1 MATISVKLRASSI
14 AGKAGTVYYQVTHKR
29 VIRQITTDIHILPE
43 DWDGKQQCL
52 KQQTSGQQTDGRPT
66 SGQPASSAALHSR
79 IQGDITRLR
88 RIVRELDASGEP
100 YTAEEIVRR
109 FRKPEHTVM
118 MLAFM
123 QEQIDLLRQCNRLG
137 TAQNY
142 GYAMRRFA
150 RFLGGDIPIAA
161 VTGQLIE
168 RFNADLSQHGMVRN
182 TVSFYMRILRSVYN
196 KAVRNGLVE
205 QTAPFKNVYTGI
217 DRTRKRAVGESVIAR
232 FIGLDLSRSAP
243 LALARDLFLFSFYTR
258 GMSFVDMAYLR
269 REHIRDGR
277 IRYVRR
283 KTGQEIVIRVEPEM
297 QRIIERYACGEH
309 PYVFPILKSENP
321 EKAYAEYRIALSYY
335 NRLLKRL
342 CTLAGVPQRLSFY
355 TARHSW
361 ATAARNH
368 QVPVSVIS
376 AGMGHTSERT
386 TQIYLTMLENSL
398 IDNANRGILESL
410 RCVVSL

>member
-1 MATISVKLRASSI
+1 MATIKIKLRASSV
-14 AGKAGTVYYQVTHKR
+14 AGKEGTIYYQITHHR
-29 VIRQITTDIHILPE
+29 IVRQISTNIHILPE
-43 DWDGKQQCL
+43 DWDRKQQCFS
-52 KQQTSGQQTDGRPT
+52 QSEVN
-66 SGQPASSAALHSR
+66 AALQSR
-79 IQGDITRLR
+79 IQGDMTLLR
-88 RIVRELDASGEP
+88 RIIKELDASGVP
-100 YTAEEIVRR
+100 YTAEDIVQR
-109 FRKPEHTVM
+109 FRKPDHTVM
-118 MLAFM
+118 ILAFM

-142 GYAMRRFA
+142 EYVMHRFA
-150 RFLGGDIPIAA
+150 RFLGGDIPMTA
-161 VTGQLIE
+161 VTESLIE

-196 KAVRNGLVE
+196 KAVRKGLVE

-217 DRTRKRAVGESVIAR
+217 DRTRKRAVGENVIAR
-232 FIGLDLSRSAP
+232 FIGLDLSCSVP
-243 LALARDLFLFSFYTR
+243 LSLARDLFLFSFYTR
-258 GMSFVDMAYLR
+258 GMAFVDMVYLR
-269 REHIRDGR
+269 RGHIRDGR

-297 QRIIERYACGEH
+297 QRIIERYADGER
-309 PYVFPILKSENP
+309 PYVFPVLKDENP
-321 EKAYAEYRIALSYY
+321 EKAYAEYRITLSYY

-342 CTLAGVPQRLSFY
+342 CNMAGIPQHLSFY

-386 TQIYLTMLENSL
+386 TQIYLTMLENSV

-410 RCVVSL
+410 RCVLSS

>member
-1 MATISVKLRASSI
+1 MATIRVKLRASSI

-43 DWDGKQQCL
+43 DWDGKQQGL
-52 KQQTSGQQTDGRPT
+52 KQPE
-66 SGQPASSAALHSR
+66 ANAALHSR

-88 RIVRELDASGEP
+88 RIVLDLDASGVP
-100 YTAEEIVRR
+100 YTAEEVVRR
-109 FRKPEHTVM
+109 FCKPDHTATI
-118 MLAFM
+118 LAFM
-123 QEQIDLLRQCNRLG
+123 QEQIDLLRLCNRLG

-142 GYAMRRFA
+142 INTMHRFA
-150 RFLGGDIPIAA
+150 RFLGRDIPIAS
-161 VTGQLIE
+161 VTEQLIE
-168 RFNADLSQHGMVRN
+168 RFNASLLQCGVVRN

-217 DRTRKRAVGESVIAR
+217 DRTRKRAVGENVIAR

-258 GMSFVDMAYLR
+258 GMAFVDMAYLR

-342 CTLAGVPQRLSFY
+342 CMLAGVPQRLSFY

-398 IDNANRGILESL
+398 IDNANKGILESL

>member
-1 MATISVKLRASSI
+1 MATIKIKLRASSV
-14 AGKAGTVYYQVTHKR
+14 AGKEGTIYYQITHHR
-29 VIRQITTDIHILPE
+29 IVRQISTNIHILPE
-43 DWDGKQQCL
+43 DWDRKQQCFS
-52 KQQTSGQQTDGRPT
+52 QSEVN
-66 SGQPASSAALHSR
+66 AALQSR
-79 IQGDITRLR
+79 IQGDMTLLR
-88 RIVRELDASGEP
+88 RIIKELDASGVP
-100 YTAEEIVRR
+100 YTAEDIVQR
-109 FRKPEHTVM
+109 FRKPDHTVM
-118 MLAFM
+118 ILAFM

-142 GYAMRRFA
+142 EYVMHRFA
-150 RFLGGDIPIAA
+150 RFLGGDIPMTA
-161 VTGQLIE
+161 VTESLIE

-196 KAVRNGLVE
+196 KAVRKGLVE

-217 DRTRKRAVGESVIAR
+217 DRTRKRAVGENVIAR

-243 LALARDLFLFSFYTR
+243 LSLARDLFLFSFYTR

-269 REHIRDGR
+269 RGHIRDGR

-297 QRIIERYACGEH
+297 QRIIERYADGER
-309 PYVFPILKSENP
+309 PYVFPVLKDENP
-321 EKAYAEYRIALSYY
+321 EKAYAEYRITLSYY

-342 CTLAGVPQRLSFY
+342 CNMAGIPQHLSFY

-386 TQIYLTMLENSL
+386 TQIYLTMLENSV

-410 RCVVSL
+410 RCVLSS

>member
-1 MATISVKLRASSI
+1 MATIKIKLRASSV
-14 AGKAGTVYYQVTHKR
+14 AGKEGTIYYQITHHR
-29 VIRQITTDIHILPE
+29 IVRQISTNIHILPE
-43 DWDGKQQCL
+43 NWDRKQQCFS
-52 KQQTSGQQTDGRPT
+52 QSEVN
-66 SGQPASSAALHSR
+66 AALQSR
-79 IQGDITRLR
+79 IQGDMTLLR
-88 RIVRELDASGEP
+88 RIIKELNTAGVP
-100 YTAEEIVRR
+100 YTAEDIVQR
-109 FRKPEHTVM
+109 FRKPDHTVM

-142 GYAMRRFA
+142 EYVMHRFA
-150 RFLGGDIPIAA
+150 RFLSGDIPMTA
-161 VTGQLIE
+161 VTESLIE
-168 RFNADLSQHGMVRN
+168 QFNADLSQRGMVRN
-182 TVSFYMRILRSVYN
+182 TISFYMRILRSVYN
-196 KAVRNGLVE
+196 KAVRKGLVE

-217 DRTRKRAVGESVIAR
+217 DRTRKRAVGENVIAR

-258 GMSFVDMAYLR
+258 GMAFVDMAYLR

-297 QRIIERYACGEH
+297 QRIIERYADGER
-309 PYVFPILKSENP
+309 PYVFPVLKDENP
-321 EKAYAEYRIALSYY
+321 EKAYAEYRTALTYY
-335 NRLLKRL
+335 NRLLKKL
-342 CTLAGVPQRLSFY
+342 CTLAGIPQRLSFY

-386 TQIYLTMLENSL
+386 TQIYLTMLENSV

-410 RCVVSL
+410 RCVLSS

>member
-14 AGKAGTVYYQVTHKR
+14 AGKAGTVYYQVTHRR

-52 KQQTSGQQTDGRPT
+52 KQQASGQQTDGRQTP
-66 SGQPASSAALHSR
+66 GQPASSAALQSR
-79 IQGDITRLR
+79 IQGDTALLR

-100 YTAEEIVRR
+100 YTAEEVVRR
-109 FRKPEHTVM
+109 FRKPDRTVM
-118 MLAFM
+118 ILAFM
-123 QEQIDLLRQCNRLG
+123 QEQIELLRLCNRLG

-150 RFLGGDIPIAA
+150 RFLGGDVPIAS
-161 VTGQLIE
+161 VTEQLIE

-196 KAVRNGLVE
+196 KAVRNGLAE
-205 QTAPFKNVYTGI
+205 QTAPFRNVYTGI
-217 DRTRKRAVGESVIAR
+217 DRTRKRAVGENVIAR
-232 FIGLDLSRSAP
+232 FIGLDIPQPSQ
-243 LALARDLFLFSFYTR
+243 LALTRDLFLFSFYTR

-269 REHIRDGR
+269 CDNISDGM
-277 IRYVRR
+277 IHYVRR

-297 QRIIERYACGEH
+297 QRIIERYADGER
-309 PYVFPILKSENP
+309 PYVFPILNSENP
-321 EKAYAEYRIALSYY
+321 EKTYAEYRIALTYY
-335 NRLLKRL
+335 NRLLKQL
-342 CTLAGVPQRLSFY
+342 CNMANIPQRLSFY

-410 RCVVSL
+410 RCTLSS

>member
-1 MATISVKLRASSI
+1 MATIKVKLRASSI
-14 AGKAGTVYYQVTHKR
+14 AGKAGTVYYQVTHR
-29 VIRQITTDIHILPE
+29 RIVRQISTDIHILPE

-52 KQQTSGQQTDGRPT
+52 KE
-66 SGQPASSAALHSR
+66 PADAALQSR
-79 IQGDITRLR
+79 IQGDTALLR

-100 YTAEEIVRR
+100 YTSEEIVRR
-109 FRKPEHTVM
+109 FRKPDRTVM
-118 MLAFM
+118 ILAFM
-123 QEQIDLLRQCNRLG
+123 QEQIDLLRLCNRLG

-142 GYAMRRFA
+142 TNALHRFA
-150 RFLGGDIPIAA
+150 RFLGGDIPVAA
-161 VTGQLIE
+161 VTEELIE
-168 RFNADLSQHGMVRN
+168 RFNADLSQRGVVRN

-196 KAVRNGLVE
+196 KAVRNGLAE
-205 QTAPFKNVYTGI
+205 QTAPFRNVYTGI
-217 DRTRKRAVGESVIAR
+217 DRTRKRAVGENVIAR

-243 LALARDLFLFSFYTR
+243 LSLARDLFLFSFYTR

-269 REHIRDGR
+269 RGHICDGR

-297 QRIIERYACGEH
+297 QCIIERYARGEH

-342 CTLAGVPQRLSFY
+342 CNMADISQRLSFY

>member
-1 MATISVKLRASSI
+1 MATIKVKLRASSI
-14 AGKAGTVYYQVTHKR
+14 AGKAGTVYYQVTHRR

-43 DWDGKQQCL
+43 DWDGKQQGL
-52 KQQTSGQQTDGRPT
+52 KQPE
-66 SGQPASSAALHSR
+66 ANAALHSR

-88 RIVRELDASGEP
+88 RIVLDLDASGVP
-100 YTAEEIVRR
+100 YTAEEVVRR

-150 RFLGGDIPIAA
+150 RFLGRDIPVAA
-161 VTGQLIE
+161 VTEELIE
-168 RFNADLSQHGMVRN
+168 RFNADLSQCGMVRN

-217 DRTRKRAVGESVIAR
+217 DRTRKRAVGENVIAR

-258 GMSFVDMAYLR
+258 GMAFVDMAYLR
-269 REHIRDGR
+269 REHICDGR

-297 QRIIERYACGEH
+297 QRIIERYADGEC
-309 PYVFPILKSENP
+309 PYVFPVLKDENP
-321 EKAYAEYRIALSYY
+321 EKAYAEYRITLSYY

-342 CTLAGVPQRLSFY
+342 CTLAGIPQRLSFY

>member
-1 MATISVKLRASSI
+1 MATIKVKLRASSI

-43 DWDGKQQCL
+43 DWDGKQQGL
-52 KQQTSGQQTDGRPT
+52 KQPEAD
-66 SGQPASSAALHSR
+66 AALQSR
-79 IQGDITRLR
+79 IQGDTALLR
-88 RIVRELDASGEP
+88 RIVRELDVSEVP
-100 YTAEEIVRR
+100 YTAEEVVRR
-109 FRKPEHTVM
+109 FRKPDRTVM
-118 MLAFM
+118 ILAFM
-123 QEQIDLLRQCNRLG
+123 QEQIDLLRLCNRLG

-142 GYAMRRFA
+142 TNAMRRFA

-161 VTGQLIE
+161 VTEELIE

-196 KAVRNGLVE
+196 KAVRNGLAE

-217 DRTRKRAVGESVIAR
+217 DRTRKRAVGENVIAR

-243 LALARDLFLFSFYTR
+243 LSLTRDLFLFSFYTR
-258 GMSFVDMAYLR
+258 GMAFVDMAYLR

-297 QRIIERYACGEH
+297 QRIIERYADGER
-309 PYVFPILKSENP
+309 PYVFPILNSENP

-342 CTLAGVPQRLSFY
+342 CNMTDISQQLSFY

-386 TQIYLTMLENSL
+386 TQIYLTLLENSL
-398 IDNANRGILESL
+398 IDNANKGILESL
-410 RCVVSL
+410 RCTLSM

>member
-1 MATISVKLRASSI
+1 MATIKIKLRASSV
-14 AGKAGTVYYQVTHKR
+14 AGKEGTIYYQITHHR
-29 VIRQITTDIHILPE
+29 IVRQISTNIHILPE
-43 DWDGKQQCL
+43 DWDRKQQCFS
-52 KQQTSGQQTDGRPT
+52 QSEVN
-66 SGQPASSAALHSR
+66 AALQSR
-79 IQGDITRLR
+79 IQGDMTLLR
-88 RIVRELDASGEP
+88 RIIKELNASGVP
-100 YTAEEIVRR
+100 YTAEDIVRR
-109 FRKPEHTVM
+109 FRKPDHNVM

-142 GYAMRRFA
+142 TNAMHRFA
-150 RFLGGDIPIAA
+150 RFLGGDIPVAA
-161 VTGQLIE
+161 VTEELIE

-196 KAVRNGLVE
+196 KAVHNGLAE

-217 DRTRKRAVGESVIAR
+217 DRTRKRAVSESVIAR
-232 FIGLDLSRSAP
+232 FIGLDIPQPSQ
-243 LALARDLFLFSFYTR
+243 LALTRDLFLFSFYTR

-269 REHIRDGR
+269 RGHIRNGR

-297 QRIIERYACGEH
+297 QRIIERYADGER
-309 PYVFPILKSENP
+309 PYVFPILNSENP
-321 EKAYAEYRIALSYY
+321 EKTYAEYRIALTYY
-335 NRLLKRL
+335 NRLLKQL
-342 CTLAGVPQRLSFY
+342 CNMANIPQRLSFY

-361 ATAARNH
+361 AMAARNH

-398 IDNANRGILESL
+398 IDNANRGILKSL
-410 RCVVSL
+410 RCTLSS

>member
-1 MATISVKLRASSI
+1 MATIRVKLRASSI

-43 DWDGKQQCL
+43 DWDGKQQGL
-52 KQQTSGQQTDGRPT
+52 KQPE
-66 SGQPASSAALHSR
+66 ANAALHSR

-88 RIVRELDASGEP
+88 RIVLDLDASGVP
-100 YTAEEIVRR
+100 YTAEEVVRR
-109 FRKPEHTVM
+109 FCKPDHTATI
-118 MLAFM
+118 LAFM
-123 QEQIDLLRQCNRLG
+123 QEQIDLLRLCNRLG

-142 GYAMRRFA
+142 INTMHRFA
-150 RFLGGDIPIAA
+150 RFLGRDIPIAS
-161 VTGQLIE
+161 VTEQLIE
-168 RFNADLSQHGMVRN
+168 RFNASLLQCGVVRN

-243 LALARDLFLFSFYTR
+243 LSLARDLFLFSFYTR
-258 GMSFVDMAYLR
+258 GMAFVDMVYLR
-269 REHIRDGR
+269 RGHIRDGR

-297 QRIIERYACGEH
+297 QRIIERYADAGERQQ
-309 PYVFPILKSENP
+309 PYVFPILKSENS

-342 CTLAGVPQRLSFY
+342 CNMADISQRLSFY

>member
-1 MATISVKLRASSI
+1 MATIKVKLRASSI

-43 DWDGKQQCL
+43 DWDGKQQGL
-52 KQQTSGQQTDGRPT
+52 KQPE
-66 SGQPASSAALHSR
+66 ANAALHSR
-79 IQGDITRLR
+79 IHGDITRLR
-88 RIVRELDASGEP
+88 RIVLDLDASGVP
-100 YTAEEIVRR
+100 YTAEEVVRR
-109 FRKPEHTVM
+109 FCKPDHNVM

-123 QEQIDLLRQCNRLG
+123 QEQIDLLRLCNRLG

-142 GYAMRRFA
+142 TNTMHRFA
-150 RFLGGDIPIAA
+150 RFLGRDIPIAS
-161 VTGQLIE
+161 VTEQLIE
-168 RFNADLSQHGMVRN
+168 RFNASLLQCGVVRN

-196 KAVRNGLVE
+196 KAVHNGLVE
-205 QTAPFKNVYTGI
+205 QTAPFRNVYTGI
-217 DRTRKRAVGESVIAR
+217 DRTRKRAVGERVIAQ
-232 FIGLDLSRSAP
+232 FINLDIPQPSP
-243 LALARDLFLFSFYTR
+243 LALTRDLFLFSFYTR
-258 GMSFVDMAYLR
+258 GMAFVDMYYLR
-269 REHIRDGR
+269 HDNIRNGM
-277 IRYVRR
+277 IHYVRR

-297 QRIIERYACGEH
+297 QRIIERYADGKR
-309 PYVFPILKSENP
+309 PYVFPILKGENP
-321 EKAYAEYRIALSYY
+321 EKIYAEYRITASYY

-398 IDNANRGILESL
+398 IDNANKGILESL

>member
-1 MATISVKLRASSI
+1 MATIKIKLRASSV
-14 AGKAGTVYYQVTHKR
+14 AGKEGTIYYQITHHR
-29 VIRQITTDIHILPE
+29 IVRQISTNIHILPE
-43 DWDGKQQCL
+43 DWDRKQQCL
-52 KQQTSGQQTDGRPT
+52 KQ
-66 SGQPASSAALHSR
+66 PAASATLQSR
-79 IQGDITRLR
+79 IQGDITLLR
-88 RIVRELDASGEP
+88 RIIKELNTAGMP
-100 YTAEEIVRR
+100 YTAEDIVRR
-109 FRKPEHTVM
+109 FRKPDHNVM

-142 GYAMRRFA
+142 EYAMHRFA
-150 RFLGGDIPIAA
+150 RFLGGDIPMTA
-161 VTGQLIE
+161 VTESLIE

-217 DRTRKRAVGESVIAR
+217 DRTRKRAVGENVIAR

-243 LALARDLFLFSFYTR
+243 LSLARDLFLFSFYTR
-258 GMSFVDMAYLR
+258 GMAFVDMAYLR
-269 REHIRDGR
+269 RGHIRNGR

-297 QRIIERYACGEH
+297 QRIIERYADGER
-309 PYVFPILKSENP
+309 PYVFPVLKDENP
-321 EKAYAEYRIALSYY
+321 EKAYAEYRITLSYY

-342 CTLAGVPQRLSFY
+342 CNMAGIPQHLSFY

-386 TQIYLTMLENSL
+386 TQIYLTMLENSV

-410 RCVVSL
+410 RCVLSS

>member
-1 MATISVKLRASSI
+1 MATIKVKLRASSI

-52 KQQTSGQQTDGRPT
+52 KE
-66 SGQPASSAALHSR
+66 PADAALQSR
-79 IQGDITRLR
+79 IQGDTALLR

-100 YTAEEIVRR
+100 YTSEEIVRR

-123 QEQIDLLRQCNRLG
+123 QEQIDLLRLCNRLG

-161 VTGQLIE
+161 VTEDLIE
-168 RFNADLSQHGMVRN
+168 RFNADLSQRGMVRN

-217 DRTRKRAVGESVIAR
+217 DRTRKRAVGENVIAR

-269 REHIRDGR
+269 RGHIRDGR

-321 EKAYAEYRIALSYY
+321 GEAYAEYRIALSYY

-342 CTLAGVPQRLSFY
+342 CMLAGVPQRLSFY

-386 TQIYLTMLENSL
+386 TQIYLTMLENSV

>member
-1 MATISVKLRASSI
+1 MATIRVKLRASSI

-43 DWDGKQQCL
+43 DWDGKQQGL
-52 KQQTSGQQTDGRPT
+52 KQPE
-66 SGQPASSAALHSR
+66 ANAAPHSR
-79 IQGDITRLR
+79 IQGDIIRLR
-88 RIVRELDASGEP
+88 RIVLDLDASGVS
-100 YTAEEIVRR
+100 YTAEEVVRR
-109 FRKPEHTVM
+109 FCKPDHNVM

-123 QEQIDLLRQCNRLG
+123 QEQIDLLRLCNRLG

-142 GYAMRRFA
+142 TNTMHRFA
-150 RFLGGDIPIAA
+150 RFLGRDIPIAS
-161 VTGQLIE
+161 VTEQLIE
-168 RFNADLSQHGMVRN
+168 RFNAGLLQCGVVRN

-196 KAVRNGLVE
+196 KAVHNGLVE
-205 QTAPFKNVYTGI
+205 QTAPFRNVYTGI
-217 DRTRKRAVGESVIAR
+217 DRTHKRAVGENVIAR

-243 LALARDLFLFSFYTR
+243 LSLARDLFLFSFYTR
-258 GMSFVDMAYLR
+258 GMAFVDMAYLR

-283 KTGQEIVIRVEPEM
+283 KTGQEIVIRMEPEM

-309 PYVFPILKSENP
+309 PYVFPILNSENP
-321 EKAYAEYRIALSYY
+321 GEAYAEYRTALTYY
-335 NRLLKRL
+335 NRLLKKL
-342 CTLAGVPQRLSFY
+342 CTLAGIPQRLSFY

-398 IDNANRGILESL
+398 IDNANRGILKSL
-410 RCVVSL
+410 RCTLSL

>member
-1 MATISVKLRASSI
+1 MATIKVKLRASSI

-43 DWDGKQQCL
+43 DWDGKQQGL
-52 KQQTSGQQTDGRPT
+52 KQPE
-66 SGQPASSAALHSR
+66 ANAALHSR

-88 RIVRELDASGEP
+88 RIVLDLDASGVP

-109 FRKPEHTVM
+109 FRKPDRTVM
-118 MLAFM
+118 ILAFM

-142 GYAMRRFA
+142 TNAMHRFA
-150 RFLGGDIPIAA
+150 RFLGRDIPIAS
-161 VTGQLIE
+161 VTEQLIE
-168 RFNADLSQHGMVRN
+168 RFNADLSQRGMVRN

-196 KAVRNGLVE
+196 KAVRNGLAE

-217 DRTRKRAVGESVIAR
+217 DRTRKRAVGENVIAR

-243 LALARDLFLFSFYTR
+243 LSLARDLFLFSFYTR
-258 GMSFVDMAYLR
+258 GMAFVDMVYLR
-269 REHIRDGR
+269 RGHIRDGR

-297 QRIIERYACGEH
+297 QRIIERYARGEH
-309 PYVFPILKSENP
+309 PYVFPVLNSENP
-321 EKAYAEYRIALSYY
+321 GEAYAEYRTALTYY

-342 CTLAGVPQRLSFY
+342 CNMAGIPQHLSFY

-361 ATAARNH
+361 ATVARNH
-368 QVPVSVIS
+368 QIPVSVIS

-398 IDNANRGILESL
+398 IDNANKGILESL
-410 RCVVSL
+410 RCALSM